1 MAKVSKLRMT
11 LGWMIFL
18 VALAALAINAFR
30 PIQTRIMDVKLGTG
44 PAARPGNFVTVRYVG
59 KLDNGTVF
67 DKTDH
72 RGQVFNVVPVGGG
85 LFIKGWEAGLIGM
98 QVGGIRQLDIPP
110 EEGYGAKGM
119 PPKVPPHSRLH
130 FEIEVLQLR

>member
-30 PIQTRIMDVKLGTG
+30 PIQTRIMD
-44 PAARPGNFVTVRYVG
+44 
-59 KLDNGTVF
+59 
-67 DKTDH
+67 
-72 RGQVFNVVPVGGG
+72 VVPVGGG